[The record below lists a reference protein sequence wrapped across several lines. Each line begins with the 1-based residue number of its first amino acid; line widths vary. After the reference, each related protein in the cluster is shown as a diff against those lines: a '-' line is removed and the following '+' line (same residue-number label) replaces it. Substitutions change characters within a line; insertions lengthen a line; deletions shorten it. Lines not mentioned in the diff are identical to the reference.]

1 MVFQMASEIIRI
13 DKVTLNCGVGESG
26 QKLENARAL
35 LERITGH
42 KAVYTQAKSRNPTF
56 KIRKGDNI
64 GCKVTLR
71 GKEASDLLVK
81 ALDVPDHQ
89 ISERS
94 FDECGNVGFGIKE
107 YIDFPGI
114 KYDPKIGMMGFDVCI
129 TLVKAGVRVQ
139 RRKIMPRKLPR
150 KQRVAK
156 KEAQEFLSRIFSVK
170 IIPYSAEAQGA

>member
-1 MVFQMASEIIRI
+1 MASEIIRI
-13 DKVTLNCGVGESG
+13 DKVTLNCGVGAPG
-26 QKLENARAL
+26 QELENARTL

-42 KAVYTQAKSRNPTF
+42 KPVYTQAKSRNPTF

-71 GKEASDLLVK
+71 GKTASELLVK

-89 ISERS
+89 ISEKS
-94 FDECGNVGFGIKE
+94 FDDCGNVAFGIKE

-129 TLVKAGVRVQ
+129 TLVKTGVRVQ
-139 RRKIMPRKLPR
+139 RRKIKPKRLPR

-156 KEAQEFLSRIFSVK
+156 KEAQEFLARNFGVTIVLA
-170 IIPYSAEAQGA
+170 SAEASGA

>member
-1 MVFQMASEIIRI
+1 MASEIVRI
-13 DKVTLNCGVGESG
+13 DKVTLNCGVGAPG
-26 QKLENARAL
+26 QELENARVL
-35 LERITGH
+35 LERISGH

-56 KIRKGDNI
+56 KIKKGDNI

-71 GKEASDLLVK
+71 GKEASELLKK

-89 ISERS
+89 VPEGS
-94 FDECGNVGFGIKE
+94 FDDCGNVAFGVKE

-139 RRKIMPRKLPR
+139 RRKIKPKRLPR
-150 KQRVAK
+150 KQRVGR
-156 KEAQEFLSRIFSVK
+156 KEAQEYLARHFSVQV
-170 IIPYSAEAQGA
+170 IPAAEEESGA

>member
-1 MVFQMASEIIRI
+1 MASEMIRI
-13 DKVTLNCGVGESG
+13 DKVTLNCGVGAPG
-26 QKLENARAL
+26 QELENARTL
-35 LERITGH
+35 LERISGH

-71 GKEASDLLVK
+71 GKESEELLKK

-89 ISERS
+89 ISEKS
-94 FDECGNVGFGIKE
+94 FDDCGNVAFGIKE

-139 RRKIMPRKLPR
+139 RRKIQPRKLPR
-150 KQRVAK
+150 KQRVGK
-156 KEAQEFLSRIFSVK
+156 KEAQEFMAKNFSVQV
-170 IIPYSAEAQGA
+170 IAAAEANEA

>member
-1 MVFQMASEIIRI
+1 MIRI
-13 DKVTLNCGVGESG
+13 DKVTLNCGVGAPG
-26 QKLENARAL
+26 QELENARTL
-35 LERITGH
+35 LERISGH

-71 GKEASDLLVK
+71 GKESEELLKK

-89 ISERS
+89 ISEKS
-94 FDECGNVGFGIKE
+94 FDDCGNVAFGIKE

-139 RRKIMPRKLPR
+139 RRKIQPRKLPR
-150 KQRVAK
+150 KQRVGK
-156 KEAQEFLSRIFSVK
+156 KEAQEFMAKNFSVQV
-170 IIPYSAEAQGA
+170 IAAAEANEA